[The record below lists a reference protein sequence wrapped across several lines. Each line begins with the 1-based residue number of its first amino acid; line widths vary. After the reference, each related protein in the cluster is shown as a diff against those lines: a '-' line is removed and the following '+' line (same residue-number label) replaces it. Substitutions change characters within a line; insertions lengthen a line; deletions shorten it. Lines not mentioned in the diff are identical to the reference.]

1 MATIPAARLS
11 DRIGRKRV
19 IYWSYALA
27 AVGVIGVSIS
37 PILPL
42 TLLSLVPLGI
52 SAGMFLVVDW
62 ALMTDIIPKARAG
75 RYMGISNVATASAG
89 PLGLAVAG
97 VVLFLVTR
105 AGLPFEG
112 APDISS
118 GLLGDRAAGGDRVH
132 AAASGDRRA
141 HPQGSGET
149 RRED

>member
-1 MATIPAARLS
+1 
-11 DRIGRKRV
+11 
-19 IYWSYALA
+19 
-27 AVGVIGVSIS
+27 
-37 PILPL
+37 L
-42 TLLSLVPLGI
+42 TLLALVQLGL

-97 VVLFLVTR
+97 VVLFLVTK

-112 APDISS
+112 APDVSS
-118 GLLGDRAAGGDRVH
+118 GLLGIAPRAAIASMLVLLAI
-132 AAASGDRRA
+132 AALTLRGVNES
-141 HPQGSGET
+141 